1 MERVLKIGSRGS
13 PLALKQVEM
22 VREALAREFPELE
35 TELVVIT
42 TSGDWKPEDGEVR
55 LEARAGGK
63 AQFAK
68 EIEEALLAGEI
79 DAAVHSMKD
88 MDSFLPE
95 GLVIDHMLPREDV
108 RDCLLFSSD
117 LSKNSQFEKGGLSTI
132 PEGAVIGTTSVRRGA
147 FIKAERPDVNL
158 EVFRGNVQTRIDKVS
173 AGQVDVT
180 MLAMAGLKRLGIAG
194 EADVVLDVDAFL
206 PAAAQGAVGIEV
218 RADDEGVLSIFGRI
232 SDLNTVLCVKSERS
246 ALRALNG
253 GCHSPIAAYAVMDG
267 DEMWLRV
274 RVASEDGAQVFE
286 DEIRGDVR
294 SVKEAQK
301 LGQEI
306 GSRMKE
312 IIPAGILKD

>member
-108 RDCLLFSSD
+108 RDCLLFSNG
-117 LSKNSQFEKGGLSTI
+117 LSENSQFEKGGLSTI

-158 EVFRGNVQTRIDKVS
+158 EVFRGNVQTRIDKVR

-180 MLAMAGLKRLGIAG
+180 MLAMAGLKRLGIAD

-218 RADDEGVLSIFGRI
+218 RACDEDALSIFSRI
-232 SDLNTVLCVKSERS
+232 SDLNTVFCVRSERS

-253 GCHSPIAAYAVMDG
+253 GCHSPIAAYAVMEG

-286 DEIRGDVR
+286 DEIRGNVT
-294 SVKEAQK
+294 SVEEAQK

-312 IIPAGILKD
+312 IIPVGILKD